1 MPNRILHESIKY
13 CPKMEQLN
21 WFEEVVY
28 HRLTV
33 TVDDYGCLD
42 GRIVLLKNTLF
53 PTREDISKDDI
64 ARAIEHMVALGLLRA
79 YEAGGM
85 PYLHFPAWE
94 EEQRVRNK
102 RRKFPAPPDEEEPLA
117 AEDSLSAA
125 DGGALFAGEK
135 HLTASCCQ
143 LTAGCP
149 PESNPYP
156 NPYPYPD
163 SNPKFES
170 GSVTN
175 PYPIQAPGACAEERP
190 RAGEQSLRHSLRCD
204 TSLYSREAIDGA
216 IPEDGVR
223 PLAGESPRP
232 ASALPSEG
240 AREAPREDGQSL
252 HRGCAAPKGSPWHQ
266 GELSAKLTEGFFD
279 PSVTAT
285 PCHRSTV
292 QHGRLASCAKRTCDV
307 PCFTGVFV
315 PACASLARY
324 SGAAERFALSSPLH
338 PFGASTTTA
347 CFRHWRRPSC
357 APFPFGKKEAF
368 GRATSYDCATNQK
381 APLDSKGAHEA
392 RALCA
397 EQREVSPVRQG
408 ASQASPASEE
418 KRLCRTVECCR
429 RQPTEGL
436 SFTQEQLLSGAIP
449 ENSACS
455 SSGVPGIE
463 KPPANASKEE
473 YHAYLVRLQE
483 HFAREDAAAAAERA
497 RQAASAPQSTIPA
510 FVWET
515 VERLRAQAA
524 ARRAR
529 ERAESEASYRK
540 ALAAWLGDT
549 SAEKA
554 GCCA

>member
-102 RRKFPAPPDEEEPLA
+102 RRKFPAPPDAARDEEEPLA

-175 PYPIQAPGACAEERP
+175 PYPIQAPGACADERP
-190 RAGEQSLRHSLRCD
+190 RAEEQSLRHSLRCD
-204 TSLYSREAIDGA
+204 TVPQFSMGASLRSQSSLEMLPASLGLLRPASATGGGLRAPLFAKREAIDGA

-240 AREAPREDGQSL
+240 AQEAPREEGQSL
-252 HRGCAAPKGSPWHQ
+252 RCGCAAPKGSPWHQ

-292 QHGRLASCAKRTCDV
+292 QHGRLASCA
-307 PCFTGVFV
+307 
-315 PACASLARY
+315 
-324 SGAAERFALSSPLH
+324 
-338 PFGASTTTA
+338 
-347 CFRHWRRPSC
+347 
-357 APFPFGKKEAF
+357 PFPFGKKEAF

-381 APLDSKGAHEA
+381 APLGKGGARSA
-392 RALCA
+392 RA
-397 EQREVSPVRQG
+397 VRG
-408 ASQASPASEE
+408 AARSKPSKARSIASEPCE
-418 KRLCRTVECCR
+418 R
-429 RQPTEGL
+429 REATMPHCGML
-436 SFTQEQLLSGAIP
+436 S
-449 ENSACS
+449 
-455 SSGVPGIE
+455 
-463 KPPANASKEE
+463 
-473 YHAYLVRLQE
+473 
-483 HFAREDAAAAAERA
+483 
-497 RQAASAPQSTIPA
+497 ASA
-510 FVWET
+510 
-515 VERLRAQAA
+515 
-524 ARRAR
+524 
-529 ERAESEASYRK
+529 
-540 ALAAWLGDT
+540 D
-549 SAEKA
+549 
-554 GCCA
+554 

>member
-156 NPYPYPD
+156 YPYPYPD

-204 TSLYSREAIDGA
+204 TVPQFSMGASLRSQSSLEMLPASLGLLRPASATGGGLRAPLYSREAIDGA

-240 AREAPREDGQSL
+240 AREAPREEGQSL
-252 HRGCAAPKGSPWHQ
+252 RHSLR
-266 GELSAKLTEGFFD
+266 
-279 PSVTAT
+279 
-285 PCHRSTV
+285 
-292 QHGRLASCAKRTCDV
+292 CD
-307 PCFTGVFV
+307 T
-315 PACASLARY
+315 SLCTR
-324 SGAAERFALSSPLH
+324 
-338 PFGASTTTA
+338 
-347 CFRHWRRPSC
+347 
-357 APFPFGKKEAF
+357 EAI
-368 GRATSYDCATNQK
+368 D
-381 APLDSKGAHEA
+381 
-392 RALCA
+392 
-397 EQREVSPVRQG
+397 
-408 ASQASPASEE
+408 
-418 KRLCRTVECCR
+418 
-429 RQPTEGL
+429 
-436 SFTQEQLLSGAIP
+436 GAIP

-455 SSGVPGIE
+455 SVGVPGIE

-529 ERAESEASYRK
+529 ERAESEARYRK
-540 ALAAWLGDT
+540 ALATWFGDT

-554 GCCA
+554 ECCAQLQNASA

>member
-33 TVDDYGCLD
+33 SVDDYGCLD

-53 PTREDISKDDI
+53 PTREDIAKDDI

-156 NPYPYPD
+156 YPYPNPD

-223 PLAGESPRP
+223 LLAGESPRP

-252 HRGCAAPKGSPWHQ
+252 RHSLRCDTS
-266 GELSAKLTEGFFD
+266 LF
-279 PSVTAT
+279 
-285 PCHRSTV
+285 
-292 QHGRLASCAKRTCDV
+292 AKR
-307 PCFTGVFV
+307 
-315 PACASLARY
+315 
-324 SGAAERFALSSPLH
+324 
-338 PFGASTTTA
+338 
-347 CFRHWRRPSC
+347 
-357 APFPFGKKEAF
+357 EAI
-368 GRATSYDCATNQK
+368 D
-381 APLDSKGAHEA
+381 
-392 RALCA
+392 
-397 EQREVSPVRQG
+397 
-408 ASQASPASEE
+408 
-418 KRLCRTVECCR
+418 
-429 RQPTEGL
+429 
-436 SFTQEQLLSGAIP
+436 GAIS

-455 SSGVPGIE
+455 SVGVPGIE

-497 RQAASAPQSTIPA
+497 RQAAEHVPERRVPE
-510 FVWET
+510 FVR
-515 VERLRAQAA
+515 ERLKQLRAQAA

-529 ERAESEASYRK
+529 ERAESEARYRK

>member
-85 PYLHFPAWE
+85 PYLCFPAWE

-102 RRKFPAPPDEEEPLA
+102 RRKFPAPPDAARDEEEPLA

-204 TSLYSREAIDGA
+204 TVPQFSMGASLRSQSSLERLPASLGLLRPASATGGGLRAPLFAKREAIDGA

-240 AREAPREDGQSL
+240 AREAPREEGQSL
-252 HRGCAAPKGSPWHQ
+252 RCGCAAPKGSPWHQ
-266 GELSAKLTEGFFD
+266 GELSAK
-279 PSVTAT
+279 
-285 PCHRSTV
+285 
-292 QHGRLASCAKRTCDV
+292 
-307 PCFTGVFV
+307 
-315 PACASLARY
+315 
-324 SGAAERFALSSPLH
+324 
-338 PFGASTTTA
+338 
-347 CFRHWRRPSC
+347 
-357 APFPFGKKEAF
+357 
-368 GRATSYDCATNQK
+368 
-381 APLDSKGAHEA
+381 
-392 RALCA
+392 
-397 EQREVSPVRQG
+397 
-408 ASQASPASEE
+408 
-418 KRLCRTVECCR
+418 
-429 RQPTEGL
+429 PTEGMT
-436 SFTQEQLLSGAIP
+436 FTQEQLLSGAIP

-455 SSGVPGIE
+455 SVGVPGIE

-483 HFAREDAAAAAERA
+483 HFAREDAAAAAEKA
-497 RQAASAPQSTIPA
+497 RQAANAPQSTIPA

-529 ERAESEASYRK
+529 ERAESEARYRK
-540 ALAAWLGDT
+540 ALATWFGDT

-554 GCCA
+554 ECCAQLQNASA

>member
-33 TVDDYGCLD
+33 SVDDYGCLD

-125 DGGALFAGEK
+125 DGGEFFAEEK

-156 NPYPYPD
+156 NPYPNPD

-204 TSLYSREAIDGA
+204 TVPQFSMGASLRSQSSLERLPASLGLLRPASATGGGLRAPLYSREAIDGA

-252 HRGCAAPKGSPWHQ
+252 RHSLRCDTVPQFSMGASLRSQSSLERLPASLGLLRPASATGGGLRAPLCTREAIDGAIPEDGVRPLAGESPRPASALPSEGAQEAPREDGQSLRHSLRCDTVPQFSMGASLRSQSSLEMLPASLGLLRPASATGGGLRAPLFAKREAIDGAIPEDGVRPLAGESPRPASALPSEGAQEAPREEGQSLHRGCAAPKRLP
-266 GELSAKLTEGFFD
+266 
-279 PSVTAT
+279 
-285 PCHRSTV
+285 
-292 QHGRLASCAKRTCDV
+292 LASR
-307 PCFTGVFV
+307 
-315 PACASLARY
+315 
-324 SGAAERFALSSPLH
+324 GA
-338 PFGASTTTA
+338 
-347 CFRHWRRPSC
+347 
-357 APFPFGKKEAF
+357 
-368 GRATSYDCATNQK
+368 
-381 APLDSKGAHEA
+381 
-392 RALCA
+392 
-397 EQREVSPVRQG
+397 V
-408 ASQASPASEE
+408 
-418 KRLCRTVECCR
+418 
-429 RQPTEGL
+429 
-436 SFTQEQLLSGAIP
+436 
-449 ENSACS
+449 
-455 SSGVPGIE
+455 
-463 KPPANASKEE
+463 
-473 YHAYLVRLQE
+473 
-483 HFAREDAAAAAERA
+483 
-497 RQAASAPQSTIPA
+497 
-510 FVWET
+510 
-515 VERLRAQAA
+515 
-524 ARRAR
+524 
-529 ERAESEASYRK
+529 SEA
-540 ALAAWLGDT
+540 D
-549 SAEKA
+549 
-554 GCCA
+554 

>member
-85 PYLHFPAWE
+85 PYLCFPAWE

-102 RRKFPAPPDEEEPLA
+102 RRKFPAPPDAARDEEEPPA

-125 DGGALFAGEK
+125 DGGALFAEEK

-156 NPYPYPD
+156 YPYPYPD

-190 RAGEQSLRHSLRCD
+190 SAGEQSLRHSLRCD

-240 AREAPREDGQSL
+240 AQEAPREDGQSL
-252 HRGCAAPKGSPWHQ
+252 RHSLRCDTS
-266 GELSAKLTEGFFD
+266 LF
-279 PSVTAT
+279 
-285 PCHRSTV
+285 
-292 QHGRLASCAKRTCDV
+292 AKR
-307 PCFTGVFV
+307 
-315 PACASLARY
+315 
-324 SGAAERFALSSPLH
+324 
-338 PFGASTTTA
+338 
-347 CFRHWRRPSC
+347 
-357 APFPFGKKEAF
+357 EAI
-368 GRATSYDCATNQK
+368 D
-381 APLDSKGAHEA
+381 
-392 RALCA
+392 
-397 EQREVSPVRQG
+397 
-408 ASQASPASEE
+408 
-418 KRLCRTVECCR
+418 
-429 RQPTEGL
+429 
-436 SFTQEQLLSGAIP
+436 GAIS

-497 RQAASAPQSTIPA
+497 RQAAEHVPERRVPE
-510 FVWET
+510 FVR
-515 VERLRAQAA
+515 ERLKQLRAQEA

-529 ERAESEASYRK
+529 ERAESEARYRK
-540 ALAAWLGDT
+540 ALAAWFGDT

-554 GCCA
+554 ECCAQLQNASA

>member
-85 PYLHFPAWE
+85 PYLYFPAWE

-102 RRKFPAPPDEEEPLA
+102 RRKFPAPPDAARDEEEPPA

-156 NPYPYPD
+156 YPYPYPD

-204 TSLYSREAIDGA
+204 TVPQFSMGASLRSQSSLERLPASLGLLRPASATGGGLRAPLFAKREAIDGA

-223 PLAGESPRP
+223 PLAEESPRP

-240 AREAPREDGQSL
+240 AQEAPREDGQSL
-252 HRGCAAPKGSPWHQ
+252 RHSLRCDTS
-266 GELSAKLTEGFFD
+266 LF
-279 PSVTAT
+279 
-285 PCHRSTV
+285 
-292 QHGRLASCAKRTCDV
+292 AKR
-307 PCFTGVFV
+307 
-315 PACASLARY
+315 
-324 SGAAERFALSSPLH
+324 
-338 PFGASTTTA
+338 
-347 CFRHWRRPSC
+347 
-357 APFPFGKKEAF
+357 EAI
-368 GRATSYDCATNQK
+368 D
-381 APLDSKGAHEA
+381 
-392 RALCA
+392 
-397 EQREVSPVRQG
+397 
-408 ASQASPASEE
+408 
-418 KRLCRTVECCR
+418 
-429 RQPTEGL
+429 
-436 SFTQEQLLSGAIP
+436 GAIS

-455 SSGVPGIE
+455 SVGVPGIE

-497 RQAASAPQSTIPA
+497 RQAAEHVPERRVPE
-510 FVWET
+510 FVR
-515 VERLRAQAA
+515 ERLKQLRAQEA

-529 ERAESEASYRK
+529 ERAESEARYRK
-540 ALAAWLGDT
+540 ALATWFGDT

-554 GCCA
+554 ECCA

>member
-33 TVDDYGCLD
+33 SVDDYGCLD

-85 PYLHFPAWE
+85 PYLCFPAWE

-102 RRKFPAPPDEEEPLA
+102 RRKFPAPPDAARDEEEPLA

-156 NPYPYPD
+156 YPYPYPD

-204 TSLYSREAIDGA
+204 TVPQFSMGASLRSQSSLEMLPASLGLLRPASATGGGLRAPLFAKREAIDGA

-240 AREAPREDGQSL
+240 AQEAPREEGQSL
-252 HRGCAAPKGSPWHQ
+252 RCGCAAPKGSPWHQ
-266 GELSAKLTEGFFD
+266 GELSAKLTEGM
-279 PSVTAT
+279 T
-285 PCHRSTV
+285 
-292 QHGRLASCAKRTCDV
+292 
-307 PCFTGVFV
+307 
-315 PACASLARY
+315 
-324 SGAAERFALSSPLH
+324 
-338 PFGASTTTA
+338 
-347 CFRHWRRPSC
+347 
-357 APFPFGKKEAF
+357 
-368 GRATSYDCATNQK
+368 
-381 APLDSKGAHEA
+381 
-392 RALCA
+392 
-397 EQREVSPVRQG
+397 
-408 ASQASPASEE
+408 
-418 KRLCRTVECCR
+418 
-429 RQPTEGL
+429 
-436 SFTQEQLLSGAIP
+436 FTQEQLLSGAIS

-455 SSGVPGIE
+455 SVGVPGIE

>member
-33 TVDDYGCLD
+33 SVDDYGCLD

-85 PYLHFPAWE
+85 PYLCFPAWE

-156 NPYPYPD
+156 NPYPNPD

-240 AREAPREDGQSL
+240 AQEAPREEGQSL
-252 HRGCAAPKGSPWHQ
+252 RCGCAAPKGSPWHQ
-266 GELSAKLTEGFFD
+266 GELSAKLTEGM
-279 PSVTAT
+279 P
-285 PCHRSTV
+285 
-292 QHGRLASCAKRTCDV
+292 
-307 PCFTGVFV
+307 
-315 PACASLARY
+315 
-324 SGAAERFALSSPLH
+324 
-338 PFGASTTTA
+338 
-347 CFRHWRRPSC
+347 
-357 APFPFGKKEAF
+357 
-368 GRATSYDCATNQK
+368 
-381 APLDSKGAHEA
+381 
-392 RALCA
+392 
-397 EQREVSPVRQG
+397 
-408 ASQASPASEE
+408 
-418 KRLCRTVECCR
+418 
-429 RQPTEGL
+429 
-436 SFTQEQLLSGAIP
+436 FTQEQLLSGAIP
-449 ENSACS
+449 QDSACS

-497 RQAASAPQSTIPA
+497 RQAAEHVPERRVPE
-510 FVWET
+510 FVR
-515 VERLRAQAA
+515 ERLKQLRAQAA

-529 ERAESEASYRK
+529 ERAESEARYRK
-540 ALAAWLGDT
+540 ALATWFGDT

-554 GCCA
+554 ECCAQLQNASA

>member
-33 TVDDYGCLD
+33 SVDDYGCLD

-85 PYLHFPAWE
+85 PYLCFPAWE

-102 RRKFPAPPDEEEPLA
+102 RRKFPAPPDAARDEEEPPA

-204 TSLYSREAIDGA
+204 TSLFAKREAIDGA
-216 IPEDGVR
+216 IPENGVR

-240 AREAPREDGQSL
+240 AQEAPRE
-252 HRGCAAPKGSPWHQ
+252 AENPAQ
-266 GELSAKLTEGFFD
+266 G
-279 PSVTAT
+279 
-285 PCHRSTV
+285 
-292 QHGRLASCAKRTCDV
+292 
-307 PCFTGVFV
+307 
-315 PACASLARY
+315 
-324 SGAAERFALSSPLH
+324 
-338 PFGASTTTA
+338 
-347 CFRHWRRPSC
+347 
-357 APFPFGKKEAF
+357 
-368 GRATSYDCATNQK
+368 N
-381 APLDSKGAHEA
+381 
-392 RALCA
+392 
-397 EQREVSPVRQG
+397 
-408 ASQASPASEE
+408 
-418 KRLCRTVECCR
+418 
-429 RQPTEGL
+429 
-436 SFTQEQLLSGAIP
+436 
-449 ENSACS
+449 ACS

-483 HFAREDAAAAAERA
+483 HFAREDAAAAAEKA
-497 RQAASAPQSTIPA
+497 RQAAEHVPERRVPE
-510 FVWET
+510 FVR
-515 VERLRAQAA
+515 ERLKQLRAQEA

-529 ERAESEASYRK
+529 ERAESEARYRK
-540 ALAAWLGDT
+540 ALAAWFGDT

-554 GCCA
+554 ECCA

>member
-33 TVDDYGCLD
+33 SVDDYGCLD

-85 PYLHFPAWE
+85 PYLCFPAWE

-156 NPYPYPD
+156 YPYPNPD

-204 TSLYSREAIDGA
+204 TVPQFSMGASLRSQSSLERLPASLGLLRPASATGGGLRAPLFAKREAIDGA

-266 GELSAKLTEGFFD
+266 GELSAKLTEGM
-279 PSVTAT
+279 T
-285 PCHRSTV
+285 
-292 QHGRLASCAKRTCDV
+292 
-307 PCFTGVFV
+307 
-315 PACASLARY
+315 
-324 SGAAERFALSSPLH
+324 
-338 PFGASTTTA
+338 
-347 CFRHWRRPSC
+347 
-357 APFPFGKKEAF
+357 
-368 GRATSYDCATNQK
+368 
-381 APLDSKGAHEA
+381 
-392 RALCA
+392 
-397 EQREVSPVRQG
+397 
-408 ASQASPASEE
+408 
-418 KRLCRTVECCR
+418 
-429 RQPTEGL
+429 
-436 SFTQEQLLSGAIP
+436 FTQEQLLSGAIS

-455 SSGVPGIE
+455 SVGVPGIE

-497 RQAASAPQSTIPA
+497 RQAANAPQSTIPA

-529 ERAESEASYRK
+529 ERAESEARYRK

>member
-1 MPNRILHESIKY
+1 MFRRCGRPLGVSSRLQPLCGLRLRTALCSVCSPLQPFGPPMFASSLAALPASLGSSAAIAPSIRNGR
-13 CPKMEQLN
+13 PAAP
-21 WFEEVVY
+21 
-28 HRLTV
+28 
-33 TVDDYGCLD
+33 YGLQYSLAHWAYY
-42 GRIVLLKNTLF
+42 GLF
-53 PTREDISKDDI
+53 
-64 ARAIEHMVALGLLRA
+64 RALRA
-79 YEAGGM
+79 A
-85 PYLHFPAWE
+85 F
-94 EEQRVRNK
+94 
-102 RRKFPAPPDEEEPLA
+102 
-117 AEDSLSAA
+117 
-125 DGGALFAGEK
+125 
-135 HLTASCCQ
+135 
-143 LTAGCP
+143 
-149 PESNPYP
+149 
-156 NPYPYPD
+156 
-163 SNPKFES
+163 
-170 GSVTN
+170 
-175 PYPIQAPGACAEERP
+175 
-190 RAGEQSLRHSLRCD
+190 
-204 TSLYSREAIDGA
+204 
-216 IPEDGVR
+216 VR
-223 PLAGESPRP
+223 PT
-232 ASALPSEG
+232 
-240 AREAPREDGQSL
+240 
-252 HRGCAAPKGSPWHQ
+252 GCAASFA
-266 GELSAKLTEGFFD
+266 LI
-279 PSVTAT
+279 
-285 PCHRSTV
+285 
-292 QHGRLASCAKRTCDV
+292 
-307 PCFTGVFV
+307 GVFV

-357 APFPFGKKEAF
+357 APFSFGKKEAF

-436 SFTQEQLLSGAIP
+436 PFTQEQLLSGAIP

-455 SSGVPGIE
+455 SVGVPGIE

-497 RQAASAPQSTIPA
+497 RQAAEHVPERRVPE
-510 FVWET
+510 FVR
-515 VERLRAQAA
+515 ERLKQLRAQAA

-540 ALAAWLGDT
+540 ALAAWLGDA

-554 GCCA
+554 KRCA

>member
-102 RRKFPAPPDEEEPLA
+102 RRKFPAPPDAARDEEEPLA

-125 DGGALFAGEK
+125 DGGEFFAGEK

-156 NPYPYPD
+156 YPYPYPD

-240 AREAPREDGQSL
+240 AQEAPREEGQSL

-285 PCHRSTV
+285 PCH
-292 QHGRLASCAKRTCDV
+292 L
-307 PCFTGVFV
+307 
-315 PACASLARY
+315 
-324 SGAAERFALSSPLH
+324 
-338 PFGASTTTA
+338 
-347 CFRHWRRPSC
+347 
-357 APFPFGKKEAF
+357 PFPFGKKEAF
-368 GRATSYDCATNQK
+368 GRATSCGGATSPKGSPWNQGELAAK
-381 APLDSKGAHEA
+381 L
-392 RALCA
+392 
-397 EQREVSPVRQG
+397 
-408 ASQASPASEE
+408 
-418 KRLCRTVECCR
+418 
-429 RQPTEGL
+429 TEGL
-436 SFTQEQLLSGAIP
+436 SCALHALLSKIRNAENKTRSFTFEDGNWDCQCP
-449 ENSACS
+449 EGLN
-455 SSGVPGIE
+455 
-463 KPPANASKEE
+463 
-473 YHAYLVRLQE
+473 L
-483 HFAREDAAAAAERA
+483 F
-497 RQAASAPQSTIPA
+497 
-510 FVWET
+510 
-515 VERLRAQAA
+515 
-524 ARRAR
+524 
-529 ERAESEASYRK
+529 
-540 ALAAWLGDT
+540 
-549 SAEKA
+549 
-554 GCCA
+554 

>member
-33 TVDDYGCLD
+33 SVDDYGCLD

-85 PYLHFPAWE
+85 PYLCFPAWE

-156 NPYPYPD
+156 YPYPNPD

-204 TSLYSREAIDGA
+204 TSLFAKREAIDGA
-216 IPEDGVR
+216 I
-223 PLAGESPRP
+223 S
-232 ASALPSEG
+232 
-240 AREAPREDGQSL
+240 
-252 HRGCAAPKGSPWHQ
+252 
-266 GELSAKLTEGFFD
+266 
-279 PSVTAT
+279 
-285 PCHRSTV
+285 
-292 QHGRLASCAKRTCDV
+292 
-307 PCFTGVFV
+307 
-315 PACASLARY
+315 
-324 SGAAERFALSSPLH
+324 
-338 PFGASTTTA
+338 
-347 CFRHWRRPSC
+347 
-357 APFPFGKKEAF
+357 
-368 GRATSYDCATNQK
+368 
-381 APLDSKGAHEA
+381 
-392 RALCA
+392 
-397 EQREVSPVRQG
+397 
-408 ASQASPASEE
+408 
-418 KRLCRTVECCR
+418 
-429 RQPTEGL
+429 
-436 SFTQEQLLSGAIP
+436 

-455 SSGVPGIE
+455 SVGVPGIE

-497 RQAASAPQSTIPA
+497 RQAANAPQSTIPA

>member
-102 RRKFPAPPDEEEPLA
+102 RRKFPAPPDAARDEEEPPA

-125 DGGALFAGEK
+125 DGGEFFAGEK
-135 HLTASCCQ
+135 HSTASCCQ

-156 NPYPYPD
+156 YPYPYPD

-240 AREAPREDGQSL
+240 AQEAPREDGQSL
-252 HRGCAAPKGSPWHQ
+252 RRGCAAPKGSPWHQ

-292 QHGRLASCAKRTCDV
+292 QHGRLASCA
-307 PCFTGVFV
+307 
-315 PACASLARY
+315 
-324 SGAAERFALSSPLH
+324 
-338 PFGASTTTA
+338 
-347 CFRHWRRPSC
+347 
-357 APFPFGKKEAF
+357 PFPFGKKEAF

-381 APLDSKGAHEA
+381 APLGLEGGARSA
-392 RALCA
+392 RA
-397 EQREVSPVRQG
+397 VRG
-408 ASQASPASEE
+408 AARSKPSEAGSIASEP
-418 KRLCRTVECCR
+418 C
-429 RQPTEGL
+429 
-436 SFTQEQLLSGAIP
+436 
-449 ENSACS
+449 
-455 SSGVPGIE
+455 
-463 KPPANASKEE
+463 
-473 YHAYLVRLQE
+473 
-483 HFAREDAAAAAERA
+483 ER
-497 RQAASAPQSTIPA
+497 
-510 FVWET
+510 
-515 VERLRAQAA
+515 
-524 ARRAR
+524 
-529 ERAESEASYRK
+529 SEATMPHCGM
-540 ALAAWLGDT
+540 L
-549 SAEKA
+549 SA
-554 GCCA
+554 

>member
-33 TVDDYGCLD
+33 SVDDYGCLD

-156 NPYPYPD
+156 NPYPNPD

-204 TSLYSREAIDGA
+204 TVPQFSMGASLRSQSSLERLPASLGLLRPASATGGGLRAPLYSREAIDGA

-240 AREAPREDGQSL
+240 AQEAPREDGQSL
-252 HRGCAAPKGSPWHQ
+252 RHSLRCDTS
-266 GELSAKLTEGFFD
+266 LF
-279 PSVTAT
+279 
-285 PCHRSTV
+285 
-292 QHGRLASCAKRTCDV
+292 AKR
-307 PCFTGVFV
+307 
-315 PACASLARY
+315 
-324 SGAAERFALSSPLH
+324 
-338 PFGASTTTA
+338 
-347 CFRHWRRPSC
+347 
-357 APFPFGKKEAF
+357 EAI
-368 GRATSYDCATNQK
+368 D
-381 APLDSKGAHEA
+381 
-392 RALCA
+392 
-397 EQREVSPVRQG
+397 
-408 ASQASPASEE
+408 
-418 KRLCRTVECCR
+418 
-429 RQPTEGL
+429 
-436 SFTQEQLLSGAIP
+436 GAIP

-455 SSGVPGIE
+455 SVGVPGIE

-497 RQAASAPQSTIPA
+497 RQAAEHVPERRVPE
-510 FVWET
+510 FVR
-515 VERLRAQAA
+515 ERLKQLRAQEA

-529 ERAESEASYRK
+529 ERAESEARYRK
-540 ALAAWLGDT
+540 ALAAWFGDA

-554 GCCA
+554 ECCA

>member
-85 PYLHFPAWE
+85 PYLCFPAWE

-240 AREAPREDGQSL
+240 AQEAPREEGQSL
-252 HRGCAAPKGSPWHQ
+252 RHSLRCDTVPQFSMGASLRSQSSLEMLPASLGLLRPASATGGGLRAP
-266 GELSAKLTEGFFD
+266 LF
-279 PSVTAT
+279 
-285 PCHRSTV
+285 
-292 QHGRLASCAKRTCDV
+292 AKR
-307 PCFTGVFV
+307 
-315 PACASLARY
+315 
-324 SGAAERFALSSPLH
+324 
-338 PFGASTTTA
+338 
-347 CFRHWRRPSC
+347 
-357 APFPFGKKEAF
+357 EAI
-368 GRATSYDCATNQK
+368 D
-381 APLDSKGAHEA
+381 
-392 RALCA
+392 
-397 EQREVSPVRQG
+397 
-408 ASQASPASEE
+408 
-418 KRLCRTVECCR
+418 
-429 RQPTEGL
+429 
-436 SFTQEQLLSGAIP
+436 GAIS

-455 SSGVPGIE
+455 SVGVPGIE

-497 RQAASAPQSTIPA
+497 RQAANAPQSTIPA

-529 ERAESEASYRK
+529 ERAESEARYRK
-540 ALAAWLGDT
+540 ALAAWLGDA

>member
-85 PYLHFPAWE
+85 PYLCFPAWE

-125 DGGALFAGEK
+125 DGGEFFAGEK

-204 TSLYSREAIDGA
+204 TVPQFSMGASLRSQSSLERLPASLGLLRPASATGGGLRAPLYSREAIDGA

-252 HRGCAAPKGSPWHQ
+252 RCGCAAPKGSPWHQ
-266 GELSAKLTEGFFD
+266 GELSAK
-279 PSVTAT
+279 
-285 PCHRSTV
+285 
-292 QHGRLASCAKRTCDV
+292 
-307 PCFTGVFV
+307 
-315 PACASLARY
+315 
-324 SGAAERFALSSPLH
+324 
-338 PFGASTTTA
+338 
-347 CFRHWRRPSC
+347 
-357 APFPFGKKEAF
+357 
-368 GRATSYDCATNQK
+368 
-381 APLDSKGAHEA
+381 
-392 RALCA
+392 
-397 EQREVSPVRQG
+397 
-408 ASQASPASEE
+408 
-418 KRLCRTVECCR
+418 
-429 RQPTEGL
+429 PTEGMT
-436 SFTQEQLLSGAIP
+436 FTQEQLLSGAIS

-455 SSGVPGIE
+455 SVGVPGIE

-497 RQAASAPQSTIPA
+497 RQAANAPQSTIPA

-529 ERAESEASYRK
+529 ERAESEARYRK
-540 ALAAWLGDT
+540 ALAAWLGDA

-554 GCCA
+554 GYCA

>member
-102 RRKFPAPPDEEEPLA
+102 RRKFPAPPDAARDEEEPLA

-204 TSLYSREAIDGA
+204 TVPQFSMGASLRSQSSLERLPASLGLLRPASATGGGLRAPLFAKREAIDGA

-240 AREAPREDGQSL
+240 AQEAPREEGQSL
-252 HRGCAAPKGSPWHQ
+252 RCGCAAPKGSPWHQ
-266 GELSAKLTEGFFD
+266 GELSAKLTEGL
-279 PSVTAT
+279 P
-285 PCHRSTV
+285 
-292 QHGRLASCAKRTCDV
+292 
-307 PCFTGVFV
+307 
-315 PACASLARY
+315 
-324 SGAAERFALSSPLH
+324 
-338 PFGASTTTA
+338 
-347 CFRHWRRPSC
+347 
-357 APFPFGKKEAF
+357 
-368 GRATSYDCATNQK
+368 
-381 APLDSKGAHEA
+381 
-392 RALCA
+392 
-397 EQREVSPVRQG
+397 
-408 ASQASPASEE
+408 
-418 KRLCRTVECCR
+418 
-429 RQPTEGL
+429 
-436 SFTQEQLLSGAIP
+436 FTQEQLLSGAIP

-455 SSGVPGIE
+455 SVGVPGIE

-497 RQAASAPQSTIPA
+497 RQAANAPQSTIPA

-529 ERAESEASYRK
+529 ERAESEARYRK
-540 ALAAWLGDT
+540 ALAAWFGDT

-554 GCCA
+554 ECCAQLQNASA

>member
-33 TVDDYGCLD
+33 SVDDYGCLD

-85 PYLHFPAWE
+85 PYLCFPAWE

-204 TSLYSREAIDGA
+204 TVPQFSMGASLRSQSSLEMLPASLGLLRPASATGGGLRAPLFAKREAIDGA

-223 PLAGESPRP
+223 PLAWESPRP

-252 HRGCAAPKGSPWHQ
+252 RRGCAAPKGSPWHQ
-266 GELSAKLTEGFFD
+266 GELSAKLTEGL
-279 PSVTAT
+279 P
-285 PCHRSTV
+285 
-292 QHGRLASCAKRTCDV
+292 
-307 PCFTGVFV
+307 
-315 PACASLARY
+315 
-324 SGAAERFALSSPLH
+324 
-338 PFGASTTTA
+338 
-347 CFRHWRRPSC
+347 
-357 APFPFGKKEAF
+357 
-368 GRATSYDCATNQK
+368 
-381 APLDSKGAHEA
+381 
-392 RALCA
+392 
-397 EQREVSPVRQG
+397 
-408 ASQASPASEE
+408 
-418 KRLCRTVECCR
+418 
-429 RQPTEGL
+429 
-436 SFTQEQLLSGAIP
+436 FTQEQLLSGAIP

-455 SSGVPGIE
+455 SVGVPGIE

>member
-85 PYLHFPAWE
+85 PYLCFPAWE

-102 RRKFPAPPDEEEPLA
+102 RRKFPAPPDAARDEEEPLA

-135 HLTASCCQ
+135 HSTASCCQ

-149 PESNPYP
+149 PES
-156 NPYPYPD
+156 
-163 SNPKFES
+163 
-170 GSVTN
+170 N

-204 TSLYSREAIDGA
+204 TVPQFSMGASLRSQSSLERLPASLGLLRPASATGGGLRAPLFAKREAIDGA

-240 AREAPREDGQSL
+240 AQEAPREEGQSL
-252 HRGCAAPKGSPWHQ
+252 RCGCAAPKGSPWHQ

-285 PCHRSTV
+285 PCH
-292 QHGRLASCAKRTCDV
+292 L
-307 PCFTGVFV
+307 
-315 PACASLARY
+315 
-324 SGAAERFALSSPLH
+324 
-338 PFGASTTTA
+338 
-347 CFRHWRRPSC
+347 
-357 APFPFGKKEAF
+357 PFPFGKKEAF
-368 GRATSYDCATNQK
+368 G
-381 APLDSKGAHEA
+381 
-392 RALCA
+392 
-397 EQREVSPVRQG
+397 QG
-408 ASQASPASEE
+408 Y
-418 KRLCRTVECCR
+418 
-429 RQPTEGL
+429 
-436 SFTQEQLLSGAIP
+436 FI
-449 ENSACS
+449 
-455 SSGVPGIE
+455 
-463 KPPANASKEE
+463 
-473 YHAYLVRLQE
+473 
-483 HFAREDAAAAAERA
+483 
-497 RQAASAPQSTIPA
+497 
-510 FVWET
+510 
-515 VERLRAQAA
+515 RLRHFPKCSPFPKG
-524 ARRAR
+524 
-529 ERAESEASYRK
+529 E
-540 ALAAWLGDT
+540 LAAKLN
-549 SAEKA
+549 
-554 GCCA
+554 

>member
-85 PYLHFPAWE
+85 PYLCFPAWE

-125 DGGALFAGEK
+125 DGGEFFAGEK

-285 PCHRSTV
+285 PCH
-292 QHGRLASCAKRTCDV
+292 L
-307 PCFTGVFV
+307 
-315 PACASLARY
+315 
-324 SGAAERFALSSPLH
+324 
-338 PFGASTTTA
+338 
-347 CFRHWRRPSC
+347 
-357 APFPFGKKEAF
+357 PFPFGKKEAF

-436 SFTQEQLLSGAIP
+436 PFTQEQLLSGAIP
-449 ENSACS
+449 QDSACS

-497 RQAASAPQSTIPA
+497 RQAANAPQSTIPA

-529 ERAESEASYRK
+529 ERAESEARYRK
-540 ALAAWLGDT
+540 ALAAWLGDA

>member
-102 RRKFPAPPDEEEPLA
+102 RRKFPAPPEAARDEEEPLA

-190 RAGEQSLRHSLRCD
+190 SAGEQSLRHSLRCD
-204 TSLYSREAIDGA
+204 TSL
-216 IPEDGVR
+216 
-223 PLAGESPRP
+223 
-232 ASALPSEG
+232 
-240 AREAPREDGQSL
+240 
-252 HRGCAAPKGSPWHQ
+252 
-266 GELSAKLTEGFFD
+266 F
-279 PSVTAT
+279 
-285 PCHRSTV
+285 
-292 QHGRLASCAKRTCDV
+292 AKR
-307 PCFTGVFV
+307 
-315 PACASLARY
+315 
-324 SGAAERFALSSPLH
+324 E
-338 PFGASTTTA
+338 
-347 CFRHWRRPSC
+347 
-357 APFPFGKKEAF
+357 
-368 GRATSYDCATNQK
+368 TN
-381 APLDSKGAHEA
+381 
-392 RALCA
+392 
-397 EQREVSPVRQG
+397 
-408 ASQASPASEE
+408 
-418 KRLCRTVECCR
+418 
-429 RQPTEGL
+429 
-436 SFTQEQLLSGAIP
+436 
-449 ENSACS
+449 
-455 SSGVPGIE
+455 
-463 KPPANASKEE
+463 
-473 YHAYLVRLQE
+473 Y
-483 HFAREDAAAAAERA
+483 
-497 RQAASAPQSTIPA
+497 
-510 FVWET
+510 
-515 VERLRAQAA
+515 
-524 ARRAR
+524 
-529 ERAESEASYRK
+529 
-540 ALAAWLGDT
+540 
-549 SAEKA
+549 
-554 GCCA
+554 

>member
-85 PYLHFPAWE
+85 PYLCFPAWE

-102 RRKFPAPPDEEEPLA
+102 RRKFPAPPDAARDEEEPLA

-156 NPYPYPD
+156 NPYPNPD

-204 TSLYSREAIDGA
+204 TSLFAKREAIDGA

-307 PCFTGVFV
+307 PCFTG
-315 PACASLARY
+315 L
-324 SGAAERFALSSPLH
+324 
-338 PFGASTTTA
+338 TTA

-429 RQPTEGL
+429 RQPTEGMT
-436 SFTQEQLLSGAIP
+436 FTQEQLLSGAIP

-455 SSGVPGIE
+455 SVGVPGIE

-497 RQAASAPQSTIPA
+497 RQAANAPQSTIPA

-529 ERAESEASYRK
+529 ERAESEARYRK
-540 ALAAWLGDT
+540 ALAAWLGDA

>member
-33 TVDDYGCLD
+33 SVDDYGCLD

-102 RRKFPAPPDEEEPLA
+102 RRKFPAPPDAARDEEEPLA

-125 DGGALFAGEK
+125 DGGEFFAGEK

-156 NPYPYPD
+156 YPYPYPD

-223 PLAGESPRP
+223 PLAEESPRPASALPSEGAREAPREDGQSLRHSLRCDTVPQFSMGASLRSQSSLERLPASLGLLRPASATGGGLRAPLFAKREAIDGAIPEDGVRPLAGESPRP

-240 AREAPREDGQSL
+240 AQEAPREDGQSL

-279 PSVTAT
+279 PSVTAYAVPPPDPSVT
-285 PCHRSTV
+285 AYAVPPFLSSAWSPLCA
-292 QHGRLASCAKRTCDV
+292 HGTRLRC
-307 PCFTGVFV
+307 
-315 PACASLARY
+315 SLLHWAY
-324 SGAAERFALSSPLH
+324 FALFRPQGARFVRPFSLREKGGFWTAQLPAIVPL
-338 PFGASTTTA
+338 PKRLPCVRGT
-347 CFRHWRRPSC
+347 
-357 APFPFGKKEAF
+357 KEA
-368 GRATSYDCATNQK
+368 AQ
-381 APLDSKGAHEA
+381 
-392 RALCA
+392 
-397 EQREVSPVRQG
+397 PV
-408 ASQASPASEE
+408 AAIAADESSE
-418 KRLCRTVECCR
+418 
-429 RQPTEGL
+429 
-436 SFTQEQLLSGAIP
+436 
-449 ENSACS
+449 
-455 SSGVPGIE
+455 
-463 KPPANASKEE
+463 
-473 YHAYLVRLQE
+473 
-483 HFAREDAAAAAERA
+483 
-497 RQAASAPQSTIPA
+497 
-510 FVWET
+510 
-515 VERLRAQAA
+515 
-524 ARRAR
+524 ARRA
-529 ERAESEASYRK
+529 ASE
-540 ALAAWLGDT
+540 LANDAD
-549 SAEKA
+549 
-554 GCCA
+554 

>member
-85 PYLHFPAWE
+85 PYLCFPAWE

-170 GSVTN
+170 GSVTY

-190 RAGEQSLRHSLRCD
+190 RAGGTEEYEENDCG
-204 TSLYSREAIDGA
+204 EACGGA
-216 IPEDGVR
+216 AGNRASTPPSPQDAR

-240 AREAPREDGQSL
+240 AREAPRE
-252 HRGCAAPKGSPWHQ
+252 AENPAQ
-266 GELSAKLTEGFFD
+266 G
-279 PSVTAT
+279 
-285 PCHRSTV
+285 
-292 QHGRLASCAKRTCDV
+292 
-307 PCFTGVFV
+307 
-315 PACASLARY
+315 
-324 SGAAERFALSSPLH
+324 
-338 PFGASTTTA
+338 
-347 CFRHWRRPSC
+347 
-357 APFPFGKKEAF
+357 
-368 GRATSYDCATNQK
+368 N
-381 APLDSKGAHEA
+381 
-392 RALCA
+392 
-397 EQREVSPVRQG
+397 
-408 ASQASPASEE
+408 
-418 KRLCRTVECCR
+418 
-429 RQPTEGL
+429 
-436 SFTQEQLLSGAIP
+436 
-449 ENSACS
+449 ACS

-497 RQAASAPQSTIPA
+497 RQAANAPQSTIPA

-529 ERAESEASYRK
+529 ERAESEARYRK
-540 ALAAWLGDT
+540 ALAAWLGDA